1 MAGFILS
8 SSAFADGEYLAL
20 EQAVNE
26 EVGFGCAGGN
36 VSPQLSWTDPP
47 AGTKSLALT
56 MFDPDA
62 PTGSG
67 FWHWLALNLPADLRE
82 LPAGAGTPGGAM
94 PDGSVQAR
102 NDYGFVGYGGPCPP
116 QGDHPHRYL
125 FTLYA
130 VSEGALPVTEE
141 TPCAVMGFQL
151 NFNHV
156 AKATLMGFC
165 KR

>member
-20 EQAVNE
+20 EQVVNE

-82 LPAGAGTPGGAM
+82 LPAGPEPPAAPCRTAASRRGTISASPATA
-94 PDGSVQAR
+94 AR
-102 NDYGFVGYGGPCPP
+102 VRP
-116 QGDHPHRYL
+116 RAIIR
-125 FTLYA
+125 T
-130 VSEGALPVTEE
+130 
-141 TPCAVMGFQL
+141 
-151 NFNHV
+151 
-156 AKATLMGFC
+156 ATC
-165 KR
+165 SPSTR